1 MAMKYMQAKFLI
13 SAEKLS
19 QCPEYTLPEF
29 PLLGRSNVGKSSFI
43 NGLANHIKLA
53 KTSNTPGKTRLINF
67 FDFSNKFMLADLP
80 GYGYAKVSKEA
91 QNRWQKYLE
100 EYLLERKQITSLIQL
115 VDGRHDIQKN
125 DFQMREWVMAYDLP
139 IFTIITKMD
148 YVPKSKTLNVIK
160 NVEKQFGGVVL
171 PFSAIDNRYN
181 EKIFDHILNFSKEE
195 GF

>member
-43 NGLANHIKLA
+43 NGLANHKKLA

-80 GYGYAKVSKEA
+80 GYGYAKVSKDA

>member
-1 MAMKYMQAKFLI
+1 MAMKYIQAKFLI

-43 NGLANHIKLA
+43 NGLANHKKLA

-195 GF
+195 DF

>member
-1 MAMKYMQAKFLI
+1 MHTAPGHGPADF
-13 SAEKLS
+13 E
-19 QCPEYTLPEF
+19 
-29 PLLGRSNVGKSSFI
+29 VGK
-43 NGLANHIKLA
+43 
-53 KTSNTPGKTRLINF
+53 
-67 FDFSNKFMLADLP
+67 
-80 GYGYAKVSKEA
+80 
-91 QNRWQKYLE
+91 
-100 EYLLERKQITSLIQL
+100 
-115 VDGRHDIQKN
+115 
-125 DFQMREWVMAYDLP
+125 AYDLP

>member
-1 MAMKYMQAKFLI
+1 MATKYMQAKFLI

-19 QCPEYTLPEF
+19 QCPDYTLPEF

-43 NGLANHIKLA
+43 NRLANHRKLA

-67 FDFSNKFMLADLP
+67 FQFSDKFMIADLP

-91 QNRWQKYLE
+91 QNKWQRYLE
-100 EYLLERKQITSLIQL
+100 EYLLKREQICSLVQL

>member
-1 MAMKYMQAKFLI
+1 MIKHMQAKFLI

-19 QCPEYTLPEF
+19 QCPPYTLPEF

-43 NGLANHIKLA
+43 NGIANQKKLA

-67 FDFSNKFMLADLP
+67 FQFSDKFMIADLP

-100 EYLLERKQITSLIQL
+100 EYLLKREQIMSLVQL
-115 VDGRHDIQKN
+115 VDGRHEIQKN
-125 DFQMREWVMAYDLP
+125 DFQMRECVEAYNLP
-139 IFTIITKMD
+139 IFTVVTKMD
-148 YVPKSKTLNVIK
+148 YVPKSKALNVIK

-171 PFSAIDNRYN
+171 PFSAVDNRYN
-181 EKIFDHILNFSKEE
+181 EKIFEHILSFNN
-195 GF
+195 

>member
-1 MAMKYMQAKFLI
+1 MATKFMQAKFLI

-43 NGLANHIKLA
+43 NGLANHKKLA